1 MSRAA
6 ASAETILLAPLPPVS
21 RLLVAL
27 ALTLARWDDRR
38 RSRRALALLDG
49 HLLRDIGLT
58 EPRAATEC
66 GKPFWAD

>member
-6 ASAETILLAPLPPVS
+6 APAETILLAPLPPVS
-21 RLLVAL
+21 RVLVAL
-27 ALTLARWDDRR
+27 ALTLARWEDRR
-38 RSRRALALLDG
+38 RSRQALALLDG

-58 EPRAATEC
+58 QSRAADEV